1 VTGVPRPHNGERKR
15 KVVIQMQKKEAVPL
29 SHAMYKI
36 NAKEIKNL
44 NLRAQTKKAKGKSY
58 VTSDSAMISWT

>member
-1 VTGVPRPHNGERKR
+1 
-15 KVVIQMQKKEAVPL
+15 MQKKEAVPL